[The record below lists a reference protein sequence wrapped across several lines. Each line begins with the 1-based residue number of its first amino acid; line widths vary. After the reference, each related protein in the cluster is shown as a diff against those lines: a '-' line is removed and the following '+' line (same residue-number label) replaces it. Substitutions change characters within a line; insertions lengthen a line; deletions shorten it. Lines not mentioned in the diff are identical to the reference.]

1 MPLPITPIALH
12 HADSFRAC
20 LDAVARERRY
30 LAQLEAPPPEQ
41 VRSFIAD
48 NIAADA
54 VQFVALDG
62 DTVVGWADVLRRWA
76 HAAAHCGVLGMGVL
90 PAYRGQGLGQ
100 RLLAA
105 CIDKARLKGIT
116 RIELEVR
123 ADNARAI
130 ALYERMGFVLEG
142 RKRAAMRF
150 DGEYFDALLMSRV
163 EPEAPP
169 GTAQDP

>member
-1 MPLPITPIALH
+1 MPLPISPIALH
-12 HADSFRAC
+12 HTDSFRAC
-20 LDAVARERRY
+20 LDTVARERRY
-30 LAQLEAPPPEQ
+30 LAQIEAPPPEQ

-48 NIAADA
+48 NIADDA

-62 DTVVGWADVLRRWA
+62 ETVVGWADVLRRWA

-90 PAYRGQGLGQ
+90 PTYRGKGIGE

-105 CIDKARLKGIT
+105 CIDKSRLKGIT

-123 ADNARAI
+123 ADNSRAI

-142 RKRAAMRF
+142 RKRAAMQF
-150 DGEYFDALLMSRV
+150 EGVYFDALLMSRV
-163 EPEAPP
+163 ELDASTESA
-169 GTAQDP
+169 